1 MYFQIS
7 LLQETTVLVVKMDAR
22 QILLQKQNF
31 SCIFGWE
38 NEKLAEVLQWRT
50 TYVLDLRKWRP
61 RCDVLET
68 NFSSTK
74 IQIQRKS
81 VRKRKIG
88 AMKVI
93 FFSIFVKNYLGSV
106 RYTEPPVLQNHRT
119 LPN

>member
-22 QILLQKQNF
+22 QILLQK
-31 SCIFGWE
+31 
-38 NEKLAEVLQWRT
+38 RT
-50 TYVLDLRKWRP
+50 RD
-61 RCDVLET
+61 C

-93 FFSIFVKNYLGSV
+93 FFSIFVKN
-106 RYTEPPVLQNHRT
+106 T
-119 LPN
+119 LV